1 MTITNMDGY
10 AIIPKRCNVCNR
22 LFWLEPYFIYY
33 KTIGIDYFL
42 LKQIKC
48 KKCKGE

>member
-1 MTITNMDGY
+1 MTIITADKY
-10 AIIPKRCNVCNR
+10 AFIPKRCNICNR

-33 KTIGIDYFL
+33 EIVGIEYHS